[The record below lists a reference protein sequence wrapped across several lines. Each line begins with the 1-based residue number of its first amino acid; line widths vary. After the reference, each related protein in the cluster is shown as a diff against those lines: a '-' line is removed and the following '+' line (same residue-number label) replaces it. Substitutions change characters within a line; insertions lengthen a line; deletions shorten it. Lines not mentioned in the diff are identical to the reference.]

1 MIKPLRVR
9 DFMVT
14 NLHVVNPDTEIMTA
28 VQGLV
33 DHNISGLLVVDQDG
47 QLAGILTER
56 DCINVAL
63 QAGYFDEGG
72 GRVCHFMTADVRTV
86 DADTALMDIADAFTR
101 NSFRRFPVMENGKL
115 VGLIARRDILRA
127 LTCGAWFAA
136 PDPER
141 RTR

>member
-14 NLHVVNPDTEIMTA
+14 NLHVVNPETEIMTA

-56 DCINVAL
+56 DCIDVAL
-63 QAGYFDEGG
+63 QSGYFDEGG
-72 GRVCHFMTADVRTV
+72 GRVRDFMTADVKTV
-86 DADTALMDIADAFTR
+86 DADTALMDIADAFAS
-101 NSFRRFPVMENGKL
+101 NSFRRFPVMEDGKL

-136 PDPER
+136 PDAER
-141 RTR
+141 RR